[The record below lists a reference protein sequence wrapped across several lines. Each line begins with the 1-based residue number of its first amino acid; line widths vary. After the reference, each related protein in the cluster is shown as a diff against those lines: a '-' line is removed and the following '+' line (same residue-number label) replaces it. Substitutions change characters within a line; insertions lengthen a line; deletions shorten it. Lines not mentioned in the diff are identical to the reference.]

1 MTRNEFI
8 RRLKAGLKGI
18 PEADLADIV
27 ADYDAHF
34 DAALAEGRSEAE
46 VAEALG
52 NPGRLAR
59 ELRLEA
65 GIRNWQSDRTPS
77 SAWAAVLAFMG
88 LATIDILILLPIVL
102 PVLGVMFGL
111 FVAVV
116 AIFIAGGFVMIAGP
130 FSGFPGGAFVAVF
143 RGARADGRRCRSRSA
158 AHAGRHLG
166 GQRPDVVRPPSLSG
180 HRTRHPP
187 RRSGA
192 GLRSHTHGQET
203 AHRFRQWHGACRACL
218 LRRLAGRR
226 QDPPRPDRQR
236 RRVRMDHRR

>member
-8 RRLKAGLKGI
+8 RRLKAGLKGV
-18 PEADLADIV
+18 PEAELADIV
-27 ADYDAHF
+27 ADYEAHF

-65 GIRNWQSDRTPS
+65 GIRNWQSDRSPS

-111 FVAVV
+111 FVAVIG
-116 AIFIAGGFVMIAGP
+116 AFIAGGFVMIAGP
-130 FSGFPGGAFVAVF
+130 FSGFPGGPLV
-143 RGARADGRRCRSRSA
+143 SI
-158 AHAGRHLG
+158 LG
-166 GQRPDVVRPPSLSG
+166 GLGTMAAAV
-180 HRTRHPP
+180 
-187 RRSGA
+187 GA
-192 GLRSHTHGQET
+192 GALLTLFSIWVVNGLMWFGRLHYRVIEPAIHPVDAT
-203 AHRFRQWHGACRACL
+203 RA
-218 LRRLAGRR
+218 
-226 QDPPRPDRQR
+226 
-236 RRVRMDHRR
+236 